1 MYQVLARKWRPQSFE
16 ELIGQQQAARTLRNA
31 ITSERLAH
39 AYLFAGVRGT
49 GKTTVA
55 RLLAKCLNC
64 EKGPTP
70 TPCNQCAPCLEIAEG
85 RALDV
90 IELDAATRTQ
100 VDNIRELQDLLSY
113 GPTRDRYKVLIL
125 DEAHM
130 LSRHSANALLKVIE
144 EPPPRVVFVLATTE
158 VQKILPTIVSR
169 CQVFAFRRIPP
180 REVVAH
186 LRHICEKEGVQVT
199 DATLDRVARA
209 GEGSVR
215 DALTVLERLRAFC
228 GDSISDQDA
237 LEVLGAVGME
247 SLVALVSALAAH
259 DAAGMLA
266 VLDRVV
272 EGGHDLLQF
281 WSEGAGVLRDL
292 LLARATGS
300 EDAAGRPQ
308 EEMSRLVSAAA
319 SLSREDL
326 LRAFQMLAD
335 LEAGLKASSHPRFLF
350 EATLMRLADLAAVRP
365 IEDVLRGVQGKP
377 AAAPAPAP
385 ARAPAAAAPPRPAP
399 GKKKTEAAEAPAGDV
414 ASFRAAVHAA
424 RPMLDAILDE
434 AASLRWEP
442 DGVRIGFAPSRGA
455 FLRQLERPEAVAA
468 LQAAAAGIAGRPV
481 PVHLGL
487 DGEAAPRP
495 GPGRPEA
502 PPVPSPPGPSA
513 PPRPESD
520 PPGSEPKAALL
531 SRIRSEPAVQDLLF
545 EFGAQVVDVR
555 TLAPENEPAP
565 VRGQEDDA

>member
-1 MYQVLARKWRPQSFE
+1 MYQVLARKWRPKSFE
-16 ELIGQQQAARTLRNA
+16 ELIGQQHAARTLKNA
-31 ITSERLAH
+31 ISSGRLAH

-70 TPCNQCAPCLEIAEG
+70 TPCNQCAPCLEIGEG
-85 RALDV
+85 RSLDV

-100 VDNIRELQDLLSY
+100 VENIRELQEILSF
-113 GPTRDRYKVLIL
+113 GPARDRTKVLIL

-144 EPPPRVVFVLATTE
+144 EPPPQVVFVLATTE

-186 LRHICEKEGVQVT
+186 LRHVCDEEHLQVS

-215 DALTVLERLRAFC
+215 DALTLLERLRAFC
-228 GDSISDQDA
+228 GDVISDADA
-237 LEVLGAVGME
+237 LEVLGTVGLE
-247 SLVALVSALAAH
+247 PLAELLSGLAAR
-259 DAAGMLA
+259 DAARMLA

-272 EGGHDLLQF
+272 EEGHDLLQF
-281 WSEGAGVLRDL
+281 WGELTGATRDL

-300 EDAAGRPQ
+300 DATAGRPAD
-308 EEMSRLVSAAA
+308 EMVRLRAAVE

-326 LRAFQMLAD
+326 LRAFQMLSE
-335 LEAGLKASSHPRFLF
+335 LEPGLKASSQPRFLF
-350 EATLMRLADLAAVRP
+350 EAALLRLADLGAVLP
-365 IEDVLRGVQGKP
+365 IEELLRG
-377 AAAPAPAP
+377 APAQTAVPAL
-385 ARAPAAAAPPRPAP
+385 PRPLP
-399 GKKKTEAAEAPAGDV
+399 EKKKAEPDAVVNAPRLPQGDV
-414 ASFRAAVHAA
+414 AAFRAAVHAV

-434 AASLRWEP
+434 SASLRWDP
-442 DGVRIGFAPSRGA
+442 DGVRIAFAPGRSA
-455 FLRQLERPEAVAA
+455 FLRQLERPEAMAA
-468 LQAAAAGIAGRPV
+468 LRAAATQVAGGPV
-481 PVHLGL
+481 PIHLAL
-487 DGEAAPRP
+487 AEDAPARP
-495 GPGRPEA
+495 QPGRPETPPA
-502 PPVPSPPGPSA
+502 PAPAGPA
-513 PPRPESD
+513 TPPRPEHA
-520 PPGSEPKAALL
+520 PPGEEDRAALL
-531 SRIRSEPAVQDLLF
+531 SRIRGEPSVAELLF

-555 TLAPENEPAP
+555 ADAVPAG
-565 VRGQEDDA
+565 RQEDDA